1 MHGGPGGGCSPEMSR
16 FFDPKVY
23 KIVLVDQRGCG
34 ESTPFADLDQ
44 TTFDLVDDFEKI
56 RKMLGIEKWLV
67 FGGSWGS
74 TLSLTY
80 AIQHPERVTELVLR
94 GIFLLR
100 KKEVDWFYQSGAS
113 YLFPEDWEKYE
124 QAIPENER
132 NDYIKA
138 YGKRLRGELGDAE
151 MKKAAKAWSIWEGRT
166 SKLVQDPWETVKERF
181 GADDFSLAFARIEN
195 HYFTNK
201 GFFPSDGWLLEKK
214 NIDKIK
220 HIPTVIVQG
229 RYDVVCPAVSAHDL
243 KKAMPSAELHY
254 TLTGHSGFEIDI
266 IKRLVEATDKF
277 KNK

>member
-1 MHGGPGGGCSPEMSR
+1 M
-16 FFDPKVY
+16 
-23 KIVLVDQRGCG
+23 
-34 ESTPFADLDQ
+34 
-44 TTFDLVDDFEKI
+44 
-56 RKMLGIEKWLV
+56 
-67 FGGSWGS
+67 
-74 TLSLTY
+74 
-80 AIQHPERVTELVLR
+80 
-94 GIFLLR
+94 R
-100 KKEVDWFYQSGAS
+100 KKEIDWFYQSGAS
-113 YLFPEDWEKYE
+113 YLFPEDWEQYE
-124 QAIPENER
+124 QAIPEMER

-254 TLTGHSGFEIDI
+254 TLTGHSGFEIEI